1 MKIATSMEA
10 GNLSALD
17 DRGWLAADIR
27 PLRRILVVD
36 DHKGIRDAMA
46 WLLRDL
52 GYDVAVAA
60 GGAEALNLFE
70 DEAFGLVL
78 TDLNMPGM
86 DGLSLAE
93 RIRKE
98 STVPIVLITASDKRS
113 VEGRLM
119 NSSVDSVLYKPF
131 RVEELLAVV
140 VKAFSVNT

>member
-1 MKIATSMEA
+1 MIKKVFGMPW
-10 GNLSALD
+10 
-17 DRGWLAADIR
+17 RGFSETWDTMLPWLR
-27 PLRRILVVD
+27 
-36 DHKGIRDAMA
+36 
-46 WLLRDL
+46 
-52 GYDVAVAA
+52 
-60 GGAEALNLFE
+60 AEMRHSFCFE
-70 DEAFGLVL
+70 DETFGLVL